1 MSQHIEI
8 EKVVPE
14 YAIGNFKSLYR
25 FNKGSKRFYFDNI
38 DNEIKLFPSVTTIV
52 SQVSPFPKEVLI
64 DLVDREGGKDGY
76 YSFMSTKATY
86 GTIMHICINKYLT
99 SGKDYE
105 TRKIN
110 KHTIQTV
117 IDEQCSKNRVSPHEY
132 KYWAEDIKKDVYCLV
147 LFLKEHNFEPLLIEG
162 TGYYVDEKCWFAGA
176 IDLIGFMDIEVKGFY
191 GEVLKSGANKGQP
204 KETKQTFRVLAVVDW
219 KSGKNGFYTSQAV
232 QLKMYSMISKQCFG
246 LNPEKLYNVTP
257 NETSTNFKMKD
268 QTNVISDAKID
279 AMLNM
284 HFIDYKE
291 PETIDLLPDEITA
304 NTTYNEI
311 DIKDYLKN
319 LIEAKQQLKLV
330 A

>member
-1 MSQHIEI
+1 MSHNIEI
-8 EKVVPE
+8 EKVEPE
-14 YAIGNFKSLYR
+14 FAVGKFKGLYR

-76 YSFMSTKATY
+76 YTFMSTKATY

-110 KHTIQTV
+110 KQTIQLV
-117 IDEQCSKNRVSPHEY
+117 VDEQCEKNRVSPHEY
-132 KYWAEDIKKDVYCLV
+132 KHWAEDIKKDVYCLV
-147 LFLKEHNFEPLLIEG
+147 LFLKEHNIEPLLIEG
-162 TGYYVDEKCWFAGA
+162 TGYFVDDKCWFAGA
-176 IDLIGFMDIEVKGFY
+176 IDLIGFMDIEVKGYF
-191 GEVLKSGANKGQP
+191 GEVYKSGANKGEP
-204 KETKQTFRVLAVVDW
+204 KETKQTQRVLAVVDW
-219 KSGKNGFYTSQAV
+219 KSGKNGFYASQAV
-232 QLKMYSMISKQCFG
+232 QLKMYSMIAKQRFG
-246 LNPEKLYNVTP
+246 LGVEKLYNVTP

-268 QTNVISDAKID
+268 QTNVISDAKIN

-284 HFIDYKE
+284 HFVDYKE
-291 PETIDLLPDEITA
+291 PDTIDLLPDEITA
-304 NTTYNEI
+304 STTYNQI
-311 DIKDYLKN
+311 DIKDYLRS
-319 LIEAKQQLKLV
+319 LIEVKKHLKLV